1 MPTTT
6 SRRKPANRNNDLAAI
21 HIAQKALGLS
31 ADDASALK
39 LAITGQASSG
49 AMSPAQRRQYLAH
62 LSGLQARA
70 ARDRGEKPAFEPQR
84 PALHRNID
92 DQGDDRW
99 GKARAL
105 WHALAQAGE
114 VRVDTD
120 AALMAYVRRQVKV
133 DHWRF
138 LTTFQVNSVI
148 EALKRWC
155 RRTGV
160 PVDAKVT
167 HDA

>member
-1 MPTTT
+1 MAT
-6 SRRKPANRNNDLAAI
+6 KPVNRNNDLAAI

-39 LAITGQASSG
+39 LAITGQASSSK
-49 AMSPAQRRQYLAH
+49 MTTVQRRQYLAH

-70 ARDRGEKPAFEPQR
+70 ARDRGEKPTYEPKR
-84 PALHRNID
+84 PALQRNVD
-92 DQGDDRW
+92 DSQDERW

-105 WHALAQAGE
+105 WHALAQAGQ
-114 VRVDTD
+114 VHTDTD
-120 AALMAYVRRQVKV
+120 AALMAYVRRQAKV

-138 LTTFQVNSVI
+138 LTTFQMNSVI

-160 PVDAKVT
+160 PVEAQVVNDE
-167 HDA
+167 